1 MARKTK
7 TDSEE
12 IKQRTPRKRSGAYS
26 KKKGNRYELK
36 IAHELQK
43 LGFTGIVTSRSE
55 SKKMDDNKVDLI
67 DTEGKLPISIQLKCT
82 QTTPSYFKIQD
93 ECPIKDKPFCII
105 WNRQEKKE
113 VNCVSVGEVAMIPKE
128 FLYELLKLYLQSIE

>member
-36 IAHELQK
+36 IAHELQE

-82 QTTPSYFKIQD
+82 QSTPSYFKIQD

-105 WNRQEKKE
+105 
-113 VNCVSVGEVAMIPKE
+113 
-128 FLYELLKLYLQSIE
+128 